1 MTLTFIDVMLFV
13 LTAAVVVAVVFIVRL
28 ASQITRTAGEAEQL
42 VRQVNHLTPRIEKI
56 LDEAEGELSDLR
68 KLTQASEGIVSDV
81 GAITH
86 QTARFAVPALSN
98 VGSLAT
104 PLKYISAATTG
115 AKIAMQVLKK
125 KRKQSDD
132 SG

>member
-1 MTLTFIDVMLFV
+1 
-13 LTAAVVVAVVFIVRL
+13 
-28 ASQITRTAGEAEQL
+28 
-42 VRQVNHLTPRIEKI
+42 
-56 LDEAEGELSDLR
+56 
-68 KLTQASEGIVSDV
+68 V
-81 GAITH
+81 GAITN
-86 QTARFAVPALSN
+86 QAARFAVPALSS

-125 KRKQSDD
+125 KKKQSDD

>member
-1 MTLTFIDVMLFV
+1 MTLTFVDGMMFL
-13 LTAAVVVAVVFIVRL
+13 LTAAVVVAVVFIIRL
-28 ASQITRTAGEAEQL
+28 ASQLTRTAGEAEQL
-42 VRQVNHLTPRIEKI
+42 VRQVNHLTPRVEKI

-68 KLTQASEGIVSDV
+68 KLTQTSEGIASDL
-81 GAITH
+81 GAITN
-86 QTARFAVPALSN
+86 QTARFAVPALST

-104 PLKYISAATTG
+104 PMKYISAATTG
-115 AKIAMQVLKK
+115 AKIAMQILKK